1 MRLNPFYP
9 SDDPMSSV
17 FYCFGGGGDDG
28 GGGGDS
34 RSEADRSYEDDF
46 GFSSDIAG
54 GFSGSAADIGGR
66 DDNGGDNRP
75 SPSVN
80 PGNIGVGS
88 GAGLGATSNANFS
101 PGPSPGPSTG
111 GSDPFDM
118 DAAAKSYID
127 QAIANFG
134 VGPTV
139 GVMPDPYLE
148 AAAAGTAVP
157 GPDLPGFGP
166 GFGPGEPGE
175 VAEFNAFPSP
185 GPITQQDYNNLQG
198 GRSVIEQILAER
210 AGAFPGPSP
219 GMTQDDV
226 YNIFDTPNS
235 LQKMPA
241 GGVDTRSFAEKV
253 AAGEIPEDVFVYGAS
268 APSGD
273 EILTFGLDTS
283 DTRSF
288 AEKVAAGEIPEDIFV
303 YGASA
308 PSGDEI
314 LTFGLDTSET
324 PPFAEKVAAPQTQQF
339 QELQT
344 TNISLMDQLEDL
356 QQGINMRQAEFD
368 ALSARYDGLAPLA
381 TFNIVPE
388 LNTQLDDLNSQLA
401 GKQDEILGLQTRL
414 DDTFKSYTDLQGQFG
429 AQSDQL
435 TALDEQFGLS
445 QQQIQDQAARIAEQE
460 EAARR
465 NRILGIAGVAPVAS
479 SAMTQTAPAPRP
491 SANRFEGEV
500 VPGFGASIDRA
511 IGDFMGETY
520 GGRTEQ
526 LPDGT
531 ISKELFTDLGDFVSR
546 RDRNAR
552 NPGNIGVGSGA
563 ALGATSNRNFQSA
576 DFLSGYSPVAQQ
588 RMQEGYLADYGIE
601 LPNIEVFGKNYPIS
615 PLAAGVNAIANPEYT
630 MTQALRQGASPVYGT
645 LPGQEGSILGATS
658 PSGDIVYSNAP
669 FGDSLAALKGTFGF
683 GPGLDPNMEAAY
695 ARQRALDDAERARND
710 SGDQAAP
717 PALTLPDPVT
727 QECPE
732 GYTRDGSGICVYVG
746 QPRVG
751 VTPYTPMAPVE
762 FSYTGLPS
770 LAPRT
775 LTPTAPNL
783 SFLNRR

>member
-17 FYCFGGGGDDG
+17 FYCFGGGKDNDNDGSG
-28 GGGGDS
+28 GG
-34 RSEADRSYEDDF
+34 RVSYDVDEDAPV
-46 GFSSDIAG
+46 GRN
-54 GFSGSAADIGGR
+54 SGSAADVGGN
-66 DDNGGDNRP
+66 D
-75 SPSVN
+75 SPAPAS
-80 PGNIGVGS
+80 S
-88 GAGLGATSNANFS
+88 A
-101 PGPSPGPSTG
+101 
-111 GSDPFDM
+111 M
-118 DAAAKSYID
+118 DT
-127 QAIANFG
+127 AIANALANIDTASLADISTPMVGGAFVDPTTGFG
-134 VGPTV
+134 IMQDIPGPAMQSAIDV
-139 GVMPDPYLE
+139 AQ
-148 AAAAGTAVP
+148 AASPGFYGSQATTGDSFEGLFGNSRIMSENVFETTPVP
-157 GPDLPGFGP
+157 GGP
-166 GFGPGEPGE
+166 EL
-175 VAEFNAFPSP
+175 NAFPSP

-210 AGAFPGPSP
+210 AGAFPGP
-219 GMTQDDV
+219 
-226 YNIFDTPNS
+226 
-235 LQKMPA
+235 
-241 GGVDTRSFAEKV
+241 
-253 AAGEIPEDVFVYGAS
+253 
-268 APSGD
+268 
-273 EILTFGLDTS
+273 
-283 DTRSF
+283 
-288 AEKVAAGEIPEDIFV
+288 
-303 YGASA
+303 
-308 PSGDEI
+308 
-314 LTFGLDTSET
+314 
-324 PPFAEKVAAPQTQQF
+324 
-339 QELQT
+339 
-344 TNISLMDQLEDL
+344 TNINLMDQLEDL

-388 LNTQLDDLNSQLA
+388 LNTQLEDLNSQLA

-414 DDTFKSYTDLQGQFG
+414 DDTFKQFTDLQGQYG

-445 QQQIQDQAARIAEQE
+445 QQQIQDQAARIAQQE
-460 EAARR
+460 EDARR

-479 SAMTQTAPAPRP
+479 SAMTQDDVYNLFGGPGPRTAALGSGPTVDEVVRAM
-491 SANRFEGEV
+491 NLEGEV

-520 GGRTEQ
+520 GGITEQ

-531 ISKELFTDLGDFVSR
+531 ISKELFTDLGDFVSQ
-546 RDRNAR
+546 
-552 NPGNIGVGSGA
+552 P
-563 ALGATSNRNFQSA
+563 T
-576 DFLSGYSPVAQQ
+576 DFLSAYNPVAQQ
-588 RMQEGYLADYGIE
+588 RMQEGYLADYGLEI
-601 LPNIEVFGKNYPIS
+601 PNIELGGQKIPMFMLG
-615 PLAAGVNAIANPEYT
+615 AAANAIANPEYT
-630 MTQALRQGASPVYGT
+630 MTQALRQGAAPVYGT

-669 FGDSLAALKGTFGF
+669 IGDSLAALKGTFGF

-695 ARQRALDDAERARND
+695 ARQRELDDAERARND
-710 SGDQAAP
+710 SNDQAAP

-727 QECPE
+727 EECPE

-775 LTPTAPNL
+775 LRPTAPNL

>member
-139 GVMPDPYLE
+139 GVMPDPYAE
-148 AAAAGTAVP
+148 AVAAGTAVP
-157 GPDLPGFGP
+157 GPDLPGFSS
-166 GFGPGEPGE
+166 GFSPGEPGE

-210 AGAFPGPSP
+210 AGAFPGP
-219 GMTQDDV
+219 
-226 YNIFDTPNS
+226 
-235 LQKMPA
+235 
-241 GGVDTRSFAEKV
+241 
-253 AAGEIPEDVFVYGAS
+253 
-268 APSGD
+268 
-273 EILTFGLDTS
+273 
-283 DTRSF
+283 
-288 AEKVAAGEIPEDIFV
+288 
-303 YGASA
+303 
-308 PSGDEI
+308 
-314 LTFGLDTSET
+314 
-324 PPFAEKVAAPQTQQF
+324 
-339 QELQT
+339 
-344 TNISLMDQLEDL
+344 TNINLMDQLEDL

-388 LNTQLDDLNSQLA
+388 LNTQLEDLNSQLA

-414 DDTFKSYTDLQGQFG
+414 DDTFKQFTDLQGQYG

-445 QQQIQDQAARIAEQE
+445 QQQIQDQAARIAQQE
-460 EAARR
+460 EDARR

-479 SAMTQTAPAPRP
+479 SAMTQDDVYNLFGGPGPRTAALGSGPTVDEVVRAM
-491 SANRFEGEV
+491 NLEGEV

-520 GGRTEQ
+520 GGITEQ

-531 ISKELFTDLGDFVSR
+531 ISKELFTDLGDFVSQ
-546 RDRNAR
+546 
-552 NPGNIGVGSGA
+552 P
-563 ALGATSNRNFQSA
+563 T
-576 DFLSGYSPVAQQ
+576 DFLSAYNPVAQQ
-588 RMQEGYLADYGIE
+588 RMQEGYLADYGLEI
-601 LPNIEVFGKNYPIS
+601 PNIELGGQKIPMFMLG
-615 PLAAGVNAIANPEYT
+615 AAANAIANPKYT
-630 MTQALRQGASPVYGT
+630 MTQALRQGAAPVYGT

-669 FGDSLAALKGTFGF
+669 IGDSLAALKGTFGF

-695 ARQRALDDAERARND
+695 ARQRELDDAERARND
-710 SGDQAAP
+710 SNDQAAP